1 MSTCAFVVSATYA
14 NRLEGSAITVPAAP
28 AGVKLYGEPDKAAIA
43 GVFAGL
49 YPNPANFFAEALPVK
64 KRLPV
69 TLDPIWELTAM
80 PAYGAFE
87 SAVSTPLAAVNAEMS
102 PVVLLAV
109 TTSAGATCAAAV
121 PISKA
126 RKSGAAPVLA
136 GTSDVNAP
144 FEPILNREMVSENW
158 LSTASRVEVGSMV
171 MPKEALPAGT
181 AVGGVPPMG
190 LPNAPP
196 VPTWKA

>member
-1 MSTCAFVVSATYA
+1 M
-14 NRLEGSAITVPAAP
+14 
-28 AGVKLYGEPDKAAIA
+28 
-43 GVFAGL
+43 
-49 YPNPANFFAEALPVK
+49 K

-69 TLDPIWELTAM
+69 TLDPIWEL
-80 PAYGAFE
+80 PATPVYGAFG

-109 TTSAGATCAAAV
+109 TTSAGATVAAAL

-136 GTSDVNAP
+136 GTSGVNAP
-144 FEPILNREMVSENW
+144 FEPMLKREIVSENW
-158 LSTASRVEVGSMV
+158 LSTARRVEVGSMV
-171 MPKEALPAGT
+171 MPKEVMPAGI

-196 VPTWKA
+196 VPTLKA